1 MEMDSGKQAGAIA
14 VWAVTPGGAAMA
26 GRIIRGLGEG
36 RLFCTPSA
44 ADAAPAGATS
54 VDRLSDAV
62 AERFRAYRGHVFV
75 MSAGIVV
82 RVIAPLIQRKTI
94 DPAVVV
100 VDETGQFSISLL
112 SGHLG
117 GANELAEQ
125 VAGAVGGVPVITT
138 ATDVRGVPAIDVIAR
153 RAGLAIENPEAIKEI
168 NMALIT
174 GRPVWVDDP
183 DGWLADHQTG
193 MEPAPATADGPIVIV
208 SEVQLD
214 RPLSFL
220 ILRPRCLV
228 AGIGCNRGTAVEELH
243 EVLDAT
249 LRRFRLAPASL
260 CRIATID
267 AKLDEVG
274 LLALAEA
281 LDLPLSGFP
290 RERLREV
297 RGITAPSKTVEHFMG
312 VPSVCEAAAIAGA
325 GGGPLIVPKQK
336 GGNVTVAVARMPST
350 SSGSA
355 PAGPIT
361 SPSGLKRS

>member
-1 MEMDSGKQAGAIA
+1 MEKDIRERPDGIA
-14 VWAVTPGGAAMA
+14 VWAVTPGGSAMA

-44 ADAAPAGATS
+44 ADAAPAGAVT
-54 VDRLSDAV
+54 VDRLGAAV
-62 AERFRAYRGHVFV
+62 AEGFRAFQGHVFV

-82 RVIAPLIQRKTI
+82 RVIAPLIRRKTV

-100 VDETGQFSISLL
+100 ADEGGRFAISLL

-117 GANELAEQ
+117 GANELAGE
-125 VAGAVGGVPVITT
+125 VARAVGAVPVITT
-138 ATDVRGVPAIDVIAR
+138 ATDVLGVPAIDVIAR
-153 RAGLAIENPEAIKEI
+153 RAGLTIENPEAIKEI

-174 GRPVWVDDP
+174 GRPIRVEDP
-183 DGWLADHQTG
+183 DGWLSEVMTG
-193 MEPAPATADGPIVIV
+193 IPRAPASADGHKVVV

-214 RPLSFL
+214 RPPSFL

-243 EVLDAT
+243 DALDAT
-249 LRRFRLAPASL
+249 LRRFRLAPACL
-260 CRIATID
+260 RRIATID
-267 AKLDEVG
+267 AKLDEAG

-290 RERLREV
+290 RETLREV
-297 RGITAPSKTVEHFMG
+297 PGITAPSKIVEHYMG
-312 VPSVCEAAAIAGA
+312 VPSVCEAAAVAGS

-336 GGNVTVAVARMPST
+336 HGNVTVAVARMPST

-355 PAGPIT
+355 PAAPT
-361 SPSGLKRS
+361 TFPSGRKMS

>member
-1 MEMDSGKQAGAIA
+1 MEKDIRERPDGIA

-26 GRIIRGLGEG
+26 DRIIRELGEG
-36 RLFCTPSA
+36 RLFRTPSA
-44 ADAAPAGATS
+44 ADAATAGATT
-54 VDRLSDAV
+54 VDRLGAAV
-62 AERFRAYRGHVFV
+62 AEAFRAFRGHVFV

-82 RVIAPLIQRKTI
+82 RVIAPLIRRKTV

-100 VDETGQFSISLL
+100 VDEAGQFSISLL

-117 GANELAEQ
+117 GANELAEA
-125 VAGAVGGVPVITT
+125 VARTVGAVPVITT
-138 ATDVRGVPAIDVIAR
+138 ATDVLGVPAIDVIAR

-183 DGWLADHQTG
+183 EGWMADHQTG
-193 MEPAPATADGPIVIV
+193 MKPAPATADGPIVIV

-214 RPLSFL
+214 RPHSFL

-228 AGIGCNRGTAVEELH
+228 AGIGCNRGTSVEELH
-243 EVLDAT
+243 DALDAT

-267 AKLDEVG
+267 AKLDEAG

-290 RERLREV
+290 RETLREV
-297 RGITAPSKTVEHFMG
+297 PGITAPSKIVEHYMG
-312 VPSVCEAAAIAGA
+312 VPSVCEASAVAGS
-325 GGGPLIVPKQK
+325 GGGRLIVPKQK
-336 GGNVTVAVARMPST
+336 HGNVTVAVARMPST

-355 PAGPIT
+355 PAVPT
-361 SPSGLKRS
+361 TFPSGPKMS